1 MQNYANVIFARD
13 RKDATADADDDDDDD
28 DDDANDG
35 DRLSK

>member
-13 RKDATADADDDDDDD
+13 RKDATATADDDDD

>member
-13 RKDATADADDDDDDD
+13 RKDATTAAADDDDD